1 MIARRSPTPV
11 KLDSRQVTTVAKVR
25 TPGSRIAG
33 ARVGLRHAACGG
45 GRGVERVREGFGR
58 GAERGA
64 ERGADEMHRGLQWR
78 RGGVAEGSRRGCAE
92 GCAEGCGPQ

>member
-45 GRGVERVREGFGR
+45 GRGVERVREGFR
-58 GAERGA
+58 ERCG
-64 ERGADEMHRGLQWR
+64 
-78 RGGVAEGSRRGCAE
+78 
-92 GCAEGCGPQ
+92 EGCGEGSGRDA

>member
-45 GRGVERVREGFGR
+45 GRGVKRVRGGSGR

-64 ERGADEMHRGLQWR
+64 ERVRKRCIEDAEEMHRGC
-78 RGGVAEGSRRGCAE
+78 GGAE
-92 GCAEGCGPQ
+92 